1 MSDQTLASKLLETL
15 AAQDTEKRHAQDDNK
30 AALPQ
35 ISDPGVMAWLRGL
48 VELTDKQIYN
58 SAWND

>member
-1 MSDQTLASKLLETL
+1 MTDQTSASKLLETM
-15 AAQDTEKRHAQDDNK
+15 AAQDTEKRHAQADD

-35 ISDPGVMAWLRGL
+35 VSNLEVMAWLRGL